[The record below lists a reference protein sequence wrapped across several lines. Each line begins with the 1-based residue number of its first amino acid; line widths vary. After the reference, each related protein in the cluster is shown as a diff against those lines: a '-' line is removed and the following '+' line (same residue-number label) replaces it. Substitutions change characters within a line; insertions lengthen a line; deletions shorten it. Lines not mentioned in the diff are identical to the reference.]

1 MNMYIIFSNSLT
13 TIIDVL
19 KKKTCEVV
27 SASPFAKFPESR
39 AESVRYT
46 DDAVNDV
53 VVELILHGP
62 GHSCHRLTKPH
73 HIHIVVQFILPPPD
87 MESVVL
93 HSQSPANMSNFIN
106 WTYLY
111 MYIYTCS
118 FLNYRYSKM

>member
-1 MNMYIIFSNSLT
+1 MYIIISNSLT
-13 TIIDVL
+13 TCGVGHQL
-19 KKKTCEVV
+19 LMFLKKTCEVV

-53 VVELILHGP
+53 VVELILHRP

-73 HIHIVVQFILPPPD
+73 HVHILVQFILPPPN

-93 HSQSPANMSNFIN
+93 HSQSPANMSIFIN
-106 WTYLY
+106 
-111 MYIYTCS
+111 
-118 FLNYRYSKM
+118 